1 MKKIL
6 ITGVAGF
13 IGSCVAKRFIDEGF
27 QVAGVDDLSSGKKE
41 NIPKG
46 LEFIEGDLSIDRTVK
61 KWHWS
66 LRVV

>member
-27 QVAGVDDLSSGKKE
+27 QVAGVDDISSGKK
-41 NIPKG
+41 I
-46 LEFIEGDLSIDRTVK
+46 FRRDLTLSKVIYR
-61 KWHWS
+61 
-66 LRVV
+66 